1 MTLGLHVAKNI
12 VGTASIVSL
21 PLRGLIYAT
30 HHLKREAHTRRL
42 THSELVGVTNCTPG
56 GTRFTVSTTP
66 LPIILSS
73 RVGHNNGG

>member
-1 MTLGLHVAKNI
+1 MWQTQQWHGL
-12 VGTASIVSL
+12 VSL
-21 PLRGLIYAT
+21 PLRGLIYAA
-30 HHLKREAHTRRL
+30 HHLKRSAHTGWL

-56 GTRFTVSTTP
+56 GGKDFPVSTTP